1 MSAQFTE
8 SGVYNNIKEIILNE
22 GEKIELKF
30 DFVSV
35 SINNGDLTVE
45 YFANGEKI
53 PFAKEFFYS
62 IDPNDIKLN
71 FFGSGTIKVGF

>member
-8 SGVYNNIKEIILNE
+8 FGVINNIKEIILNE
-22 GEKIELKF
+22 GKEIELKF

-45 YFANGEKI
+45 YFAKGKTI
-53 PFAKEFFYS
+53 PFAKES
-62 IDPNDIKLN
+62 SNDIKLT
-71 FFGSGTIKVGF
+71 FFGSGIVKVGF

>member
-8 SGVYNNIKEIILNE
+8 FGVINNIKEIILNKGKE
-22 GEKIELKF
+22 IELRF

-45 YFANGEKI
+45 YFAKGEKI
-53 PFAKEFFYS
+53 PFAKELFYS
-62 IDPNDIKLN
+62 IDPDDIKLN
-71 FFGSGTIKVGF
+71 FFGSGTVKVGF